1 MKRKSIMLLITLFV
15 ISAFIY
21 AQNAPKGPNRG
32 IMGKLN
38 LTDEQK
44 AKVESFRLDFQKR
57 QIAVRSKI
65 QTARIELQQIL
76 SSDKLDKSAIE
87 KKLNEISKLEVEQ
100 KMNFI
105 NHWEQINQILTPE
118 QKTIWKNTLKFFD
131 SPMKKNMLKKGM
143 RDRRDF
149 RGPGKPQG
157 ALEEPGFLNDDI
169 ALTFNPFFTDFEDE
183 EFIPEN
189 PPFDEFDNYEQ
200 NENDL

>member
-1 MKRKSIMLLITLFV
+1 MKRKSIMLIITLFV

-21 AQNAPKGPNRG
+21 AQNAPKGPNWG

-44 AKVESFRLDFQKR
+44 TKVESFRLEFQKK

-76 SSDKLDKSAIE
+76 SSDKLDKAAIE

-105 NHWEQINQILTPE
+105 NHWEQVNQILTPE
-118 QKTIWKNTLKFFD
+118 QKNIWKNTLKFFD

-143 RDRRDF
+143 KNRRDF

-157 ALEEPGFLNDDI
+157 LLNDFNDINDDI
-169 ALTFNPFFTDFEDE
+169 TLAINPFFPDFDE
-183 EFIPEN
+183 EEFLLEN
-189 PPFDEFDNYEQ
+189 PSFDEFDNFEPLE
-200 NENDL
+200 NEL